1 MHSAVAERYAKALA
15 DVILASGSDADARQA
30 LTELRAFEAMVKS
43 STDLRNVLMSPAV
56 SPSRKRAVV
65 SRFSPIVPLSP
76 LVRNFL
82 FVVLDRRRADLLG
95 EMGSAFETALD
106 ERLGLARVEVR
117 SAAPLSDSQRSAL
130 QQELSRVADKQVR
143 CAFTVDPGLIG
154 GVVARIG
161 STIYDG
167 SVRTQLESLR
177 ERLVSR

>member
-82 FVVLDRRRADLLG
+82 FVVLDRRRADLL
-95 EMGSAFETALD
+95 
-106 ERLGLARVEVR
+106 
-117 SAAPLSDSQRSAL
+117 
-130 QQELSRVADKQVR
+130 
-143 CAFTVDPGLIG
+143 
-154 GVVARIG
+154 
-161 STIYDG
+161 
-167 SVRTQLESLR
+167 
-177 ERLVSR
+177 